1 MAKCKDP
8 FGAREAR
15 GSVGGITASRNSM
28 GQVLR
33 CKASPVQP
41 RTSSQQSR
49 RYTFQKLNRAF
60 QNLSAANIQSW
71 IDFASSWPVTDV
83 FGDSINITGMNWF
96 ISLNSRLD
104 AIGVSLHEN
113 PPLNPNPTF
122 NPVVSIFQNTVSNGH
137 IFCQLNV
144 SIPAK
149 HAVWLQWSDNLPKTS
164 LFAKKSLRQRQI
176 LVGTGTTPTKLI
188 DYSDLSPNDSLR
200 QFQAFAVDDHG
211 RATPTIRSTVYPE
224 SYP

>member
-28 GQVLR
+28 GQILR

-41 RTSSQQSR
+41 RSSSQQER

-60 QNLSAANIQSW
+60 QDLSSAQIQSW
-71 IDFASSWPVTDV
+71 IDVASSWPVTDV
-83 FGDSINITGMNWF
+83 FGDSIHITGMNWY
-96 ISLNSRLD
+96 IALNSRLD
-104 AIGVSLHEN
+104 AIGVSLHN
-113 PPLNPNPTF
+113 TPPLNPNCSF
-122 NPVVSIFQNTVSNGH
+122 NPHISIYQRLSLVGD
-137 IFCQLNV
+137 IMCKLDV

-164 LFAKKSLRQRQI
+164 QFAKKSLRQRQI
-176 LVGTGTTPTKLI
+176 LKTQGTDAVKLI
-188 DYSDLSPNDSLR
+188 DYDDLSPDDSLR
-200 QFQAFAVDDHG
+200 QFTAFAVDDHG
-211 RATPTIRSTVYPE
+211 RATPPLRFTVYPTT
-224 SYP
+224 P